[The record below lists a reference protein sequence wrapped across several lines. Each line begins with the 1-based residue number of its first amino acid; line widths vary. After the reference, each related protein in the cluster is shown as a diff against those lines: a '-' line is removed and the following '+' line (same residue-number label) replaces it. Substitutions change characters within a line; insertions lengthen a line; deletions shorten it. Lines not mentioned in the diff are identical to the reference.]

1 MQWLP
6 FLILIKFLKPFII
19 SLTAKKGLC
28 HLAQS
33 FLSIVIVANDDASD
47 VVAP

>member
-33 FLSIVIVANDDASD
+33 FLSIVANDDASD
-47 VVAP
+47 VVVP